1 MHKTCRFFASKSDFD
16 KTKAGAFKASA
27 FVLYLLSCRN
37 FFDCAGQ
44 QADGAFFLGDMG
56 AIHNFFLPFWIA
68 IVLLPIVYQIVGG
81 GKGIST
87 KRALS
92 T

>member
-1 MHKTCRFFASKSDFD
+1 MHKTCRFFALKSGSD

-37 FFDCAGQ
+37 FLDCGQ

-81 GKGIST
+81 GGKGIST